1 MQILPARAVTSDERI
16 LAAVAHGSIILFGW
30 GIIASTVLWI
40 TQRQQSA
47 FVAFHALQALL
58 YQLLQTI
65 FVAIVIPVAA
75 LIFIGMIAAIA
86 LATASR
92 GAGPDPV
99 LFILAQF
106 AFIGSI
112 FCGFGLY
119 ALLGIVG
126 AVWMLLSRDFYYPLI
141 GRRMARFLSEQSS
154 SAAAPVEGT

>member
-1 MQILPARAVTSDERI
+1 MQIPSARDVTSDERI
-16 LAAVAHGSIILFGW
+16 LAAVAHGSIILVGW
-30 GIIASTVLWI
+30 GIIATTVLWI
-40 TQRQQSA
+40 TQRQKSA

-65 FVAIVIPVAA
+65 CIAIVIPLAA
-75 LIFIGMIAAIA
+75 LIFIGVIAAIA

-92 GAGPDPV
+92 SAGPDPA

-141 GRRMARFLSEQSS
+141 GRRMKRFLSAEPP
-154 SAAAPVEGT
+154 AATARVEGA